1 MKKKIIT
8 ILSVIGGLFKANKGV
23 VSEFTILMLVTLIFG
38 LIFRSALGGACV
50 GAMAYT
56 GLGKILDLL
65 GLVFSRTARTAVLAI
80 ATGTLLVL
88 AII

>member
-38 LIFRSALGGACV
+38 LIFKSALGGACM
-50 GAMAYT
+50 GAITFT
-56 GLGKILDLL
+56 GLGKVLDLL
-65 GLVFSRTARTAVLAI
+65 GLTFSTTSRPAILGIAV
-80 ATGTLLVL
+80 GTLLAM

>member
-1 MKKKIIT
+1 MKKKLITIIT
-8 ILSVIGGLFKANKGV
+8 VIGALFEANKGV
-23 VSEFTILMLVTLIFG
+23 VSEFMILMIVTLVFG
-38 LIFRSALGGACV
+38 LLFRSALGGACV

-65 GLVFSRTARTAVLAI
+65 GLVFSRTSRTAVLAI